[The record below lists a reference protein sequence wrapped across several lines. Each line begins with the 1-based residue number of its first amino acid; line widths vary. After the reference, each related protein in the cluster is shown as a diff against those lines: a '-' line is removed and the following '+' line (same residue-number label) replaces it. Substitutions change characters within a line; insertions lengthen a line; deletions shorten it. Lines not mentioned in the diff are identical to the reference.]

1 MEQMIYISGGDVLL
15 KDARRKSERTV
26 SLEPFEISDTPVS
39 VEQFKLG
46 YLEKNLADIT
56 PIPARSI
63 RWLDAIQ
70 WCNQSSRQAGLEPAY
85 RIEDTEVVWN
95 PLANGYRLPTE
106 AEWVYASQ
114 AGTFGPRHGNLT
126 DIAWTEI
133 DEVDEP
139 QPMGLK
145 NPNAY
150 GLFDTLGNV
159 WEWCW
164 DRLDSARYGN
174 YRLMK
179 GGGWADP
186 EWSVRVG
193 VRRGDAPDAILE
205 DVGFR
210 VARGVVLNSDS
221 YQGWSEFVDRE
232 RASTRQALPVGW
244 TPLRF

>member
-1 MEQMIYISGGDVLL
+1 MEQMIYMSGGDVLL

-46 YLEKNLADIT
+46 YVENNSAETK
-56 PIPARSI
+56 PVPARSI

-114 AGTFGPRHGNLT
+114 AGTLGPRHGNLT

-133 DEVDEP
+133 DEVNEP

-150 GLFDTLGNV
+150 GLYDTLGNV

-164 DRLDSARYGN
+164 DRLDPARYGN
-174 YRLMK
+174 YRLLK

-232 RASTRQALPVGW
+232 RASMSQALPVGW